1 MARNKLRI
9 TILVVILFS
18 ILVGFIYFKY
28 DSSSGRIYKRKSDL
42 CLDFAQSHLR
52 TIPKTEPNFSYN
64 NEKWKMAIDVETELY
79 KLCLLDLNSKSL
91 STFKPTSLNKYL
103 NK

>member
-1 MARNKLRI
+1 MLKALNKACNKTSPSEFASKPFLSD
-9 TILVVILFS
+9 ILTKGCIF
-18 ILVGFIYFKY
+18 
-28 DSSSGRIYKRKSDL
+28 
-42 CLDFAQSHLR
+42 CLDFAQSYLR